1 MDDMSY
7 YDYTLMK
14 SGAQEILNELKNY
27 NAAKGDMDG
36 IVANLRNNWK
46 SEENTAYAQ
55 KYNSEAKVSAE
66 NVERLMREFA
76 NLLQSSAEAFEK
88 VKKRARQDIG

>member
-27 NAAKGDMDG
+27 TAAKKDMDG
-36 IVANLRNNWK
+36 IVTNLRNNWK
-46 SEENTAYAQ
+46 DEDNTSYAQ

-66 NVERLMREFA
+66 NVEKLMREFA
-76 NLLQSSAEAFEK
+76 NILQSSAEAFEE